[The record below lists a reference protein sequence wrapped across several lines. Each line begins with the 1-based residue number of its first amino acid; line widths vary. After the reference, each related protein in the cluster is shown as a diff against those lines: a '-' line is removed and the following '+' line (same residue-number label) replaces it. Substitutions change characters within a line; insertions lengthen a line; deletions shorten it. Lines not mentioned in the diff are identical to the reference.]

1 MEVGIL
7 HAPLPHTPP
16 KAALARLL
24 GKSEALQL
32 VDRLPENTP
41 AVPVVF
47 LDSHPSTEPW
57 PMGEEELA
65 HFGRGLSATDK
76 QGLRASKAVTVL
88 TFKGPG
94 LAALATYRRSLVLI
108 AELAKETGG
117 LVWDQETREMFS
129 QTAWAKRSQDWSE
142 SGMPIVRS
150 QITIHGYRN
159 GELARM
165 ITLGMRKFALPD
177 VVINQVATG
186 HVAMP
191 KVIDLLCQRFVEGTF
206 LAAPGK
212 LTVAIDDVLQTEA
225 RKALASARAPG
236 AQGRSELSLASGEHD
251 EGDPENPLV
260 EIVFPG
266 AEATRPERQGEL
278 LRQLFGN
285 QERIADVVHDEEL
298 MAASARARQTALQY
312 KPRYAKAPP
321 GSGERLVVKAPFATA
336 SGGHEY
342 MWVEVLRWQGA
353 TIYGLLE
360 SEPRDVPKLKSGARV
375 EVAESAIF
383 DYILHKP
390 DGSREGDLTGELI
403 ARHQN

>member
-1 MEVGIL
+1 
-7 HAPLPHTPP
+7 
-16 KAALARLL
+16 
-24 GKSEALQL
+24 
-32 VDRLPENTP
+32 
-41 AVPVVF
+41 
-47 LDSHPSTEPW
+47 
-57 PMGEEELA
+57 MGGRGRTA

>member
-1 MEVGIL
+1 MEVAIL
-7 HAPLPHTPP
+7 HTPLPHTPP
-16 KAALARLL
+16 QAALVRLL
-24 GKSEALQL
+24 GNSEPMKL

-65 HFGRGLSATDK
+65 HFGRGLSAMDK
-76 QGLRASKAVTVL
+76 QALRASKAVTVL

-94 LAALATYRRSLVLI
+94 RAALATYRRSLVLI
-108 AELAKETGG
+108 AGLAKETGG
-117 LVWDQETREMFS
+117 LVWDQETRELFS
-129 QTAWAKRSQDWSE
+129 QAAWAKRSQDWSE
-142 SGMPIVRS
+142 RGMPSVMS
-150 QITIHGYRN
+150 QITIHAYRN

-186 HVAMP
+186 HINMP
-191 KVIDLLCQRFVEGTF
+191 KVIDLVCQRFVEG
-206 LAAPGK
+206 ASPVAPGK
-212 LTVAIDDVLQTEA
+212 LTIAIDDVLHPEA
-225 RKALASARAPG
+225 RKALAGVRAPG
-236 AQGRSELSLASGEHD
+236 APGRSELSLASGEHD
-251 EGDPENPLV
+251 EGDPENSLV

-278 LRQLFGN
+278 LRQLFGY
-285 QERIADVVHDEEL
+285 QEGIVAVVHDEEL

-321 GSGERLVVKAPFATA
+321 GSGGRLEVKAPFATA
-336 SGGHEY
+336 SGGSEY

-353 TIYGLLE
+353 TIYGLLN
-360 SEPRDVPKLKSGARV
+360 SEPRDVPKLKPGARV
-375 EVAESAIF
+375 KVAESAIF

-390 DGSREGDLTGELI
+390 DGSREGNLTKELI
-403 ARHQN
+403 QRQQN

>member
-41 AVPVVF
+41 VVPVVF

-88 TFKGPG
+88 TIKGPG

-129 QTAWAKRSQDWSE
+129 QTAWVKRSQDWSE

-191 KVIDLLCQRFVEGTF
+191 KVIDLLCQRFVEGAF

-212 LTVAIDDVLQTEA
+212 FTVAIDDVLQTEA

-236 AQGRSELSLASGEHD
+236 AQGPQR
-251 EGDPENPLV
+251 
-260 EIVFPG
+260 
-266 AEATRPERQGEL
+266 
-278 LRQLFGN
+278 
-285 QERIADVVHDEEL
+285 
-298 MAASARARQTALQY
+298 
-312 KPRYAKAPP
+312 
-321 GSGERLVVKAPFATA
+321 
-336 SGGHEY
+336 
-342 MWVEVLRWQGA
+342 
-353 TIYGLLE
+353 
-360 SEPRDVPKLKSGARV
+360 
-375 EVAESAIF
+375 AES
-383 DYILHKP
+383 
-390 DGSREGDLTGELI
+390 GQR
-403 ARHQN
+403 